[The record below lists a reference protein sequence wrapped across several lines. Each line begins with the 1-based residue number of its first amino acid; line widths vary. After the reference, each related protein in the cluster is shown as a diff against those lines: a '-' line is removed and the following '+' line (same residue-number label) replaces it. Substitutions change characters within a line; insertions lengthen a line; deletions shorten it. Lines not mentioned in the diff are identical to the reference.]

1 MSFHW
6 LTWSNPVALWWGFL
20 LAVSAI
26 NIGLWLLVY
35 RWFRQHPRG
44 VFQVE
49 PLVLLCAAYVFGCAF
64 RSVLPRA
71 DVARLC
77 LFDSWLSG
85 VLLGRSV
92 ATVAEIC
99 FIAQWAIV
107 LYLLART
114 ARSDIARLI
123 AVTVVPLILLA
134 ECFSW
139 YAVITTDYLGNAIE
153 NSLWAATFLL
163 IAVALVA
170 LLEKL
175 AGVVQMAIAA
185 ALLGVIGYAI
195 FMCTIDVPMYVGRWQ
210 ADLASGKQLLG
221 FLDGLHDART
231 RWVVSHDIA
240 RWDGEI
246 IWMSLYFSVAVW
258 SSLSLCGI
266 LLIKDRLHGYL
277 TAAPRARGGPAL
289 VRALPRPATKS

>member
-1 MSFHW
+1 
-6 LTWSNPVALWWGFL
+6 
-20 LAVSAI
+20 
-26 NIGLWLLVY
+26 
-35 RWFRQHPRG
+35 
-44 VFQVE
+44 
-49 PLVLLCAAYVFGCAF
+49 
-64 RSVLPRA
+64 
-71 DVARLC
+71 
-77 LFDSWLSG
+77 
-85 VLLGRSV
+85 
-92 ATVAEIC
+92 
-99 FIAQWAIV
+99 
-107 LYLLART
+107 
-114 ARSDIARLI
+114 
-123 AVTVVPLILLA
+123 VTVVPLILLA

-153 NSLWAATFLL
+153 NSLWATTFLL

-258 SSLSLCGI
+258 SSLALCGVA
-266 LLIKDRLHGYL
+266 LVKDRLVHYRMR
-277 TAAPRARGGPAL
+277 PEIARG
-289 VRALPRPATKS
+289 